1 MNLFL
6 KNAQY
11 VDWKTLSFDACHI
24 MLREGCDSP
33 EFSHG
38 PFIIPPTE
46 GKNKIID
53 CDGMIVTHS
62 FVNAHHHAYS
72 ALARGMPGPAVPPAS
87 FLEILSNIWWVLDR
101 AHDSETLEA
110 SALFTALECAKK
122 GVTFVIDH
130 HSSPECIEGSLETLA
145 KAFDQA
151 GLSHLLCYEVTDRDG
166 PDKALQGIAETGQ
179 YLKKRQG
186 LVGLHASFT
195 VGNDTLDKAVKL
207 AEAHHAGIHMHV
219 AEDRYDEDHSVQFY
233 RMRTIERLCSAGVLG
248 MPKTILAHCIHINES
263 ERALLRRSPAFA
275 VQNAESN
282 LNNRVGAFDDRGL
295 GGNIMLGTDGMH
307 SDMLR
312 SSRAAFFTGG
322 LTGGT
327 SPAVIYS
334 RLRKAH
340 DYLHDNGF
348 DGDGENNLV
357 ILKYAPP
364 TPVTE
369 ENFTGHFI
377 FGLEAGHVEHVISG
391 GRLIVEHGRVLTL
404 DEKEV
409 SARAREAAMAL
420 WSRMGSLRKTG
431 SWKKS

>member
-6 KNAQY
+6 KNALY
-11 VDWKTLSFDACHI
+11 VDWKTLSFDPCH
-24 MLREGCDSP
+24 MTLREGCNTP

-38 PFIIPPTE
+38 SFVPPAPE
-46 GKNKIID
+46 GQDKIID

-62 FVNAHHHAYS
+62 FANAHHHAYS
-72 ALARGMPGPAVPPAS
+72 ALARGMPGPAEQPAN

-110 SALFTALECAKK
+110 SALFTAQECAKK

-130 HSSPECIEGSLETLA
+130 HASPECIDGSLDTLA

-151 GLSHLLCYEVTDRDG
+151 GLSHLLCYEITDRG
-166 PDKALQGIAETGQ
+166 GREKALQGLAETGQ

-195 VGNDTLDKAVKL
+195 VGNDTLNKAVKL
-207 AEAHHAGIHMHV
+207 AEAHQAGIHMHV
-219 AEDRYDEDHSVQFY
+219 AEDRYDEDHSLQFH
-233 RMRTIERLCSAGVLG
+233 RMRTIERLHAAGVLG

-263 ERALLRRSPAFA
+263 EKALLRFSPAFV

-282 LNNRVGAFDDRGL
+282 LNNRVGTFDGRGL
-295 GGNIMLGTDGMH
+295 GRNIMLGTDGMH

-312 SSRAAFFTGG
+312 SSRAAFFSGG
-322 LTGGT
+322 LSGGT

-334 RLRKAH
+334 RLRKVH

-348 DGDGENNLV
+348 TGDGDNNLV
-357 ILKYAPP
+357 VLKYAPP
-364 TPVTE
+364 TPLTQ
-369 ENFTGHFI
+369 ENFASHLI
-377 FGLEAGHVEHVISG
+377 FGLEAGHIEHVIAG
-391 GRLIVEHGRVLTL
+391 GRLIVEHGKVLTL

-409 SARAREAAMAL
+409 S
-420 WSRMGSLRKTG
+420 
-431 SWKKS
+431 